1 MLSYQDSGL
10 PTAVRVADL
19 LARMTLAEKVG
30 QCMQL
35 DAQGDLDD
43 LVTRQNVGSLLHV
56 PPDRMGRAIEL
67 AAATRLGIP
76 LLLADDCIHGHS
88 FWPGATIFGT
98 QLAVACSWRP
108 ENARRMARI
117 TAVEATSTGFK
128 WTFSPVLCIARDLR
142 WGPPLKF
149 HETRDNL
156 PVREGRIPAFPG
168 VCLLRAAA
176 SPGAARCGGTPAPV
190 AASDYAAQGACD
202 RTMVTRCS

>member
-1 MLSYQDSGL
+1 MLSYQDNSL
-10 PTAVRVADL
+10 ATADRVADL

-43 LVTRQNVGSLLHV
+43 LVTRQNVGSLLHI
-56 PPDRMGRAIEL
+56 PPDRMAHAIEL

-117 TAVEATSTGFK
+117 TAAEATSTGFK
-128 WTFSPVLCIARDLR
+128 WTFSPVLCIARDL
-142 WGPPLKF
+142 LSLI
-149 HETRDNL
+149 H
-156 PVREGRIPAFPG
+156 I
-168 VCLLRAAA
+168 
-176 SPGAARCGGTPAPV
+176 
-190 AASDYAAQGACD
+190 
-202 RTMVTRCS
+202 